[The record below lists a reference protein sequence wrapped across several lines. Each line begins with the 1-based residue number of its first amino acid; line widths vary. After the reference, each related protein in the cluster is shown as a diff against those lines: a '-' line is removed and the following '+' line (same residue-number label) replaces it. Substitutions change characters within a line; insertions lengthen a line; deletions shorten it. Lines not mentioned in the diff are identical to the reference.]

1 MEDKYRRT
9 AVIKIET
16 NIITNITT
24 IQIVQAVII
33 LVDAFII
40 LSIINGN
47 LML

>member
-16 NIITNITT
+16 NIITNIAR
-24 IQIVQAVII
+24 IQIVQAVIM
-33 LVDAFII
+33 LVDAFIT
-40 LSIINGN
+40 LSIINGK

>member
-24 IQIVQAVII
+24 IQIVQAVI
-33 LVDAFII
+33 
-40 LSIINGN
+40 
-47 LML
+47 MLDLDSTNCDNA